1 MGTTGV
7 FKLITKTEFWK
18 KIKKELLES
27 ERSKKF
33 TKQIMRIIKDV
44 PQDENR
50 GT

>member
-1 MGTTGV
+1 M
-7 FKLITKTEFWK
+7 ITRTKFWK
-18 KIKKELLES
+18 KIKKELLEV

-33 TKQIMRIIKDV
+33 TKEIMKIIKDT